1 MSLVLAGD
9 SRAYIAGLR
18 AYRDGRIED
27 WSLAF
32 ARAAERAAGKASELG
47 SRLASLQGAWRE
59 RAGRPRRHSSAEAL
73 IQLLPAYPIITLR
86 SAAEILQRSRQAA
99 NEAIALLAQ
108 AGVLRATTIAPETGH
123 GRRASCSTL
132 STRWNASWR
141 RLPTSSRR
149 GGPRRGEEREAARND
164 LGSDERLL
172 PGEFQTRH
180 IGRES
185 APRCAGRD
193 WEILKPKRTRSG
205 SAPATSPSPTYARAM
220 PLAWVLFDW
229 GDTLM
234 SEDGPADTPMAL
246 WPEVR
251 VIDGAAAVLAA
262 LAPRYRI
269 AVATNATVSDRTS
282 IRRALARVAR
292 AGAAPRRHRLRM
304 VQLEASAH
312 ARRRPYD

>member
-1 MSLVLAGD
+1 
-9 SRAYIAGLR
+9 
-18 AYRDGRIED
+18 
-27 WSLAF
+27 
-32 ARAAERAAGKASELG
+32 
-47 SRLASLQGAWRE
+47 
-59 RAGRPRRHSSAEAL
+59 
-73 IQLLPAYPIITLR
+73 
-86 SAAEILQRSRQAA
+86 
-99 NEAIALLAQ
+99 
-108 AGVLRATTIAPETGH
+108 
-123 GRRASCSTL
+123 
-132 STRWNASWR
+132 
-141 RLPTSSRR
+141 
-149 GGPRRGEEREAARND
+149 
-164 LGSDERLL
+164 
-172 PGEFQTRH
+172 
-180 IGRES
+180 
-185 APRCAGRD
+185 
-193 WEILKPKRTRSG
+193 
-205 SAPATSPSPTYARAM
+205 M

-304 VQLEASAH
+304 VQLEASAY

>member
-141 RLPTSSRR
+141 RLPTHRAAAARAAGKNAKRHEMTSAQMSDCCQVNSRR
-149 GGPRRGEEREAARND
+149 DILAASPRRD
-164 LGSDERLL
+164 
-172 PGEFQTRH
+172 
-180 IGRES
+180 
-185 APRCAGRD
+185 
-193 WEILKPKRTRSG
+193 
-205 SAPATSPSPTYARAM
+205 ARAET
-220 PLAWVLFDW
+220 
-229 GDTLM
+229 GK
-234 SEDGPADTPMAL
+234 S
-246 WPEVR
+246 
-251 VIDGAAAVLAA
+251 
-262 LAPRYRI
+262 
-269 AVATNATVSDRTS
+269 
-282 IRRALARVAR
+282 
-292 AGAAPRRHRLRM
+292 
-304 VQLEASAH
+304 
-312 ARRRPYD
+312 